1 MDGLENSLIEIKN
14 QMGEKCNEAKHSNSS
29 SETVQGNTDSFEIK
43 IKLISE
49 RYKLGENKKKV
60 QIRIRPGTG
69 IETWVSPTV
78 PDK

>member
-49 RYKLGENKKKV
+49 RYKLLLAA
-60 QIRIRPGTG
+60 
-69 IETWVSPTV
+69 
-78 PDK
+78 